1 MPEIVFKGKEYVYNH
16 HLTVPYPPGCHVR
29 LASGELAVVVARG
42 ASITAPMVACLTNER
57 GMPLPAP
64 VRRETS
70 DRKHAVMAVV
80 GQASVNVRVPLERLI
95 EALAA

>member
-1 MPEIVFKGKEYVYNH
+1 MG
-16 HLTVPYPPGCHVR
+16 
-29 LASGELAVVVARG
+29 
-42 ASITAPMVACLTNER
+42 
-57 GMPLPAP
+57 
-64 VRRETS
+64 RRETS